1 MLIYNGN
8 FDIICNHV
16 GVLKMFQA
24 MQNWTGKDL
33 FYRTEQYPYVSG
45 GNTVGYLKSVKNLR
59 LFVMRNAGHMVPY
72 DQPKWAFDLINRFT
86 SGKNFNDRQ
95 T

>member
-24 MQNWTGKDL
+24 MENWSGKDL
-33 FYRTEQYPYVSG
+33 FYRTEQYPYISG
-45 GNTVGYLKSVKNLR
+45 GETVGYLKSVKNLR
-59 LFVMRNAGHMVPY
+59 MFVMRNAGHMVPRSNPPASY
-72 DQPKWAFDLINRFT
+72 DMFNAFINGRL
-86 SGKNFNDRQ
+86 
-95 T
+95 

>member
-59 LFVMRNAGHMVPY
+59 LFVMRDAGHMVPRSNPPASL
-72 DQPKWAFDLINRFT
+72 DMFNAFIAGRL
-86 SGKNFNDRQ
+86 
-95 T
+95 